1 MKKHS
6 AIILLQ
12 KQSSAPQADA
22 DPMDQFS
29 ASVRTA
35 LRGRTSPF
43 DQGVHDAIQK
53 NGSILR
59 GGLSH
64 FLSTPLKSDKDE
76 IITLIEESIRS
87 AVEQSDAAPQ
97 LGSTA
102 FSLWKV
108 MDPQQVPLQRQMV
121 GVMKRLLKNGRS
133 ILVSAGCTFGKNSG
147 EIAVALFE
155 YDGFAT
161 VQSVAALAKTS
172 LPQEGLSMV
181 NGALFSTVSAEGDE
195 PWSGPHVVSIDCTV
209 QDDTVVPF
217 LTERFGVLSGQF
229 GIRNI
234 TLSRQALRFGSGET
248 FQIRIGTD
256 LNTYPLGS
264 ILVTLTGDNAE
275 VEDAVTNNGA
285 VSVLERYPS

>member
-6 AIILLQ
+6 AIIILQ
-12 KQSSAPQADA
+12 KQSSAAPADA
-22 DPMDQFS
+22 DVMEQFGV
-29 ASVRTA
+29 SVRTA
-35 LRGRTSPF
+35 LRGRTSSF
-43 DQGVHDAIQK
+43 DQGVNDAIQK

-97 LGSTA
+97 LGSA
-102 FSLWKV
+102 GFSLWKV

-133 ILVSAGCTFGKNSG
+133 ILVSAGCLFGKNSG

-161 VQSVAALAKTS
+161 VQSVASLAKSS
-172 LPQEGLSMV
+172 LPPEGISMV
-181 NGALFSTVSAEGDE
+181 NGALFTAVSAEGDE
-195 PWSGPHVVSIDCTV
+195 PWSGPHIVSIDCTV
-209 QDDTVVPF
+209 QDDTIVPY
-217 LTERFGVLSGQF
+217 LSERFGMLSGQF
-229 GIRNI
+229 GIRSI

-256 LNTYPLGS
+256 LNKYPLGS

-275 VEDAVTNNGA
+275 IEDAVTNNGA
-285 VSVLERYPS
+285 VTVLERYPS